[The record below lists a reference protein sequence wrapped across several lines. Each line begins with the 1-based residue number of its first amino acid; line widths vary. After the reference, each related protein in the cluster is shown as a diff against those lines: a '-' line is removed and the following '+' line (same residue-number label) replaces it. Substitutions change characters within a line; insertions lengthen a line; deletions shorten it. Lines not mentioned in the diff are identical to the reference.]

1 MDVIP
6 PNDPNNPAARQR
18 AYRIR
23 RKISNGKP
31 VEPEDAAWLHDYERA
46 QSKGASAS
54 RRVSYTEEEHAAV
67 GTGSAAEVAASAA
80 MVREEGRRED
90 SLADKGMDAMERA
103 NNRLEKMVD
112 FCMARMQV
120 LEDSHLDMWAKHRES
135 RMREV
140 DAEVALIEAQA
151 ANEGKEDDLAK
162 TAAELLPLVLL
173 VAGSTALSDGAAFFA
188 LLGRF
193 AAAVVPFLVL
203 DFGVTLAG
211 DFAALSNA
219 ASSFSIFGITIGSS
233 LFVVAVSTVLM
244 SYFPSSMLVR

>member
-1 MDVIP
+1 MDIIP

-23 RKISNGKP
+23 RKITAGKP

-90 SLADKGMDAMERA
+90 SLADKGMEAMERA
-103 NNRLEKMVD
+103 NDRLEKLVD
-112 FCMARMQV
+112 FMMGRMQV

-140 DAEVALIEAQA
+140 DAEVALLEAQA
-151 ANEGKEDDLAK
+151 AAEGKDDDLAK
-162 TAAELLPLVLL
+162 TAAELLPMLL
-173 VAGSTALSDGAAFFA
+173 KQLGKAGK
-188 LLGRF
+188 
-193 AAAVVPFLVL
+193 
-203 DFGVTLAG
+203 
-211 DFAALSNA
+211 
-219 ASSFSIFGITIGSS
+219 
-233 LFVVAVSTVLM
+233 
-244 SYFPSSMLVR
+244 